1 MIKIT
6 LYFLINYNNYFNRIV
21 KYHDSIQKYVNACDS
36 FIEVEN
42 VCGFNPNDGV
52 NTSHVLNNVTLDE
65 IPDYMIVTEG
75 ANILQRWFVIE
86 AKRERNG
93 QYTITLR
100 RDLICENLNSVLS
113 SPCFVEKGYV
123 KYTDSAV
130 FNPENVQVSQ
140 VKKSQTPLY
149 DSTGIPWIVGFIKKG
164 NEETDSKRV
173 IVSTNT
179 AYDIAVDTLYDIG
192 FINGKLYKEY
202 PTKIEYNMLVK
213 NKNPS
218 SAGGYKFSTNSLSR
232 TFGATYDELSVVEYD
247 TYILQNDLEVQAS
260 ANATMKLLW
269 DTRYSTNQA
278 FVRNIDTTDN
288 VDIQKLL
295 ALNNKIIY
303 TSVNNKLYKA
313 KIDTRVETGD
323 YQVYNNSIYDNWK
336 TLEDQ
341 AVGGIFASGSKAGIE
356 TFKIHYTRNMYQITY
371 TEVESYDYSY
381 ADISLT
387 KYLLDDAPYSMF
399 FLPLGNYKIGGKQ
412 ITKEESLSIARAI
425 SAQMSSNLMDLMIL
439 PYCPVPSNVSNGNIL
454 LNGLKSCSVRLLSSP
469 TTIDKY
475 IPFCKSSSFTLQ
487 INHSLSSDNYKLDHL
502 TKMWRLCSP
511 GYNSVFEF
519 DVPMNGG
526 VSSFLVNATYK
537 PYQPYVRIN
546 PSFKSMYGANY
557 KDNRGLI
564 LSGDFSLPQTS
575 NAWEEYLINNKN
587 YANQFNREIENMD
600 INRKYQRTSEILSA
614 VTGAVGLGGA
624 VGGMSGNVALGIGAG
639 VLSAGAGIADMA
651 VNEKL
656 YNESKDYK
664 QDMYGFNLSNIKAI
678 PNTLTKSSAWNV
690 DSQYVPFIE
699 LYQATDEE
707 IEAVKNKIKYNG
719 MSINR
724 IGILSDYIKNDINEL
739 TYIKGSLMRLLNY
752 SEDTNYLNE
761 IANEV
766 YKGVYIDGSYSTIT

>member
-1 MIKIT
+1 MITIT

-21 KYHDSIQKYVNACDS
+21 KYHNTIQNYANNCDS

-42 VCGFNPNDGV
+42 VYGFNPNDGV
-52 NTSHVLNNVTLDE
+52 NTSHILNNVTLEE

-75 ANILQRWFVIE
+75 ANILQRWFVTE

-93 QYTITLR
+93 QYTISLR

-164 NEETDSKRV
+164 NEETDNKRV
-173 IVSTNT
+173 IISSDVNYDIEVNTLDDLGFKNGRAYKDYPSSITYKMYVLATASAGQETVMLTNAINNTFSATTNISTLGYDSYILMSGASAVTTANVVMRSLWNTRGSTNELLS
-179 AYDIAVDTLYDIG
+179 IKIG
-192 FINGKLYKEY
+192 
-202 PTKIEYNMLVK
+202 
-213 NKNPS
+213 
-218 SAGGYKFSTNSLSR
+218 
-232 TFGATYDELSVVEYD
+232 
-247 TYILQNDLEVQAS
+247 
-260 ANATMKLLW
+260 
-269 DTRYSTNQA
+269 
-278 FVRNIDTTDN
+278 TTDFN
-288 VDIQKLL
+288 SQELL
-295 ALNNKIIY
+295 ALNNKYIY
-303 TSVNNKLYKA
+303 TKANNKIYKA
-313 KIDTRVETGD
+313 SVTTQLESGTYRGD
-323 YQVYNNSIYDNWK
+323 ALGVYNEWKDLTDSYKSIYFESSSNA
-336 TLEDQ
+336 TYN
-341 AVGGIFASGSKAGIE
+341 
-356 TFKIHYTRNMYQITY
+356 TFFIDYTRSIYQITY
-371 TEVESYDYSY
+371 TEVSSYDYSY

-387 KYLLDDAPYSMF
+387 KHILNDAPYSMF
-399 FLPLGNYKIGGKQ
+399 FLPLGTYKVGGKQ
-412 ITKEESLSIARAI
+412 YTSSESLLIAKAI
-425 SAQMSSNLMDLMIL
+425 SSQLSSNLMDLMIL
-439 PYCPVPSNVSNGNIL
+439 PYCPVPSNISNGNIV
-454 LNGLKSCSVRLLSSP
+454 LNNLTYATIRLLSQS

-487 INHSLSSDNYKLDHL
+487 INQSLSSDNYKVDHL

-546 PSFKSMYGANY
+546 PSFKSLYGANY

-575 NAWEEYLINNKN
+575 SAWEEYLISNKN

-614 VTGAVGLGGA
+614 ATGAFGLGGA
-624 VGGMSGNVALGIGAG
+624 IGATMGNAALGIGTG
-639 VLSAGAGIADMA
+639 VLSAGAGIADIYF
-651 VNEKL
+651 NEKL

-678 PNTLTKSSAWNV
+678 PNTLTKSSAWNI

-719 MSINR
+719 MSVNR

-739 TYIKGSLMRLLNY
+739 TYIKGSLIRLLNY
-752 SEDTNYLNE
+752 KEDTNYLNE